1 LFSQRGLF
9 KVFFNLDFVTNG
21 RGQTRRP
28 NVSCGDMKTRAPPV
42 ASSSSASSTTTTFS
56 VPIIARIFL
65 LFFQLQQ
72 FFSEK

>member
-9 KVFFNLDFVTNG
+9 KVFSSLDFVTNG

-42 ASSSSASSTTTTFS
+42 ASSSSASSTTTFS